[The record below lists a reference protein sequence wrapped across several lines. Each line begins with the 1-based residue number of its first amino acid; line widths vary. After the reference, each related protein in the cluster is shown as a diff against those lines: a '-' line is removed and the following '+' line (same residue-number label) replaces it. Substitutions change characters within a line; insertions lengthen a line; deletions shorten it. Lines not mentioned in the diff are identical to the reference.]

1 MLNIID
7 YFYCRILRIL
17 LRMEKNAVFFRIY
30 YHNRAAITLACAFAC
45 LTLFIPFN
53 LSYFLFGNET
63 AIIITMVLYMVGVF
77 WFFER
82 RYVKYENDA
91 EERFKFIRKYS
102 SYRMNK
108 LIPDWAIIVRVLL
121 ICVFGFCFAFISNN
135 LLICNEMTLNIFA

>member
-17 LRMEKNAVFFRIY
+17 LRMEKNVRFFRIY
-30 YHNRAAITLACAFAC
+30 HDRAAITLAFAIIF

-53 LSYFLFGNET
+53 LSYLIFGYGT
-63 AIIITMVLYMVGVF
+63 MFIITMALYMAGVC

-82 RYVKYENDA
+82 RYAKYENDA

-108 LIPDWAIIVRVLL
+108 LIPDWVIIIGIFL
-121 ICVFGFCFAFISNN
+121 ICAFGFCFAFISNN
-135 LLICNEMTLNIFA
+135 LLIGNEMTFFFFGK

>member
-17 LRMEKNAVFFRIY
+17 LRGEKNTVFFRT
-30 YHNRAAITLACAFAC
+30 YHTRAAITLAYAFVS

-53 LSYFLFGNET
+53 LSYFLFGNDT
-63 AIIITMVLYMVGVF
+63 AITIAIMVLYMAGVF
-77 WFFER
+77 WFFDR

-91 EERFKFIRKYS
+91 EERFNFIRKYS

-108 LIPDWAIIVRVLL
+108 LIPDWAIIIGAVL
-121 ICVFGFCFAFISNN
+121 ISAFGLCFAFISNN
-135 LLICNEMTLNIFA
+135 LLIGNEMTLNFLA